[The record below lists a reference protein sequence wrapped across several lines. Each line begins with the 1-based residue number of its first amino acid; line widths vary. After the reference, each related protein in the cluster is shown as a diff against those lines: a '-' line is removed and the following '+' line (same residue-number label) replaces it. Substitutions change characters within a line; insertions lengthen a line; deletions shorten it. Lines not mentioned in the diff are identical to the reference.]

1 MKSIWVAYILP
12 VVLCVLPVAIYGLFF
27 QQIALNINYIA
38 YDDTHVLEIVNQWN
52 QHSDFA
58 SRFHYLTVGF
68 PEHRI
73 VFTRFSI
80 LLSYWLTGGVKLT
93 HLMLLSNGLW
103 VGQLLILYLVFK
115 RIGLSIWYFVPV
127 SWLLLSVQSYENI
140 FWGTSSVGN
149 FGLLFF
155 TTISFYFFTNSS
167 KYGFGLSLFFA
178 VCAMFSYGNGL
189 AVFVV
194 LGLYLLLSQK
204 WKKLIILGIVFGI
217 VLFVYSQ
224 TTANAPPAALNLA
237 KLSSYPLAFSC
248 FFGFLGGSVNFN
260 PNIYAETTFELWSS
274 VAWGLVLFSTLL
286 FFFRKQLIDV
296 LPWSVSSQTMGK
308 SVKTQTTERTQTI
321 EERSVKTQTTGI
333 KLSKPLNLSPT
344 EQFLFLFFIF
354 ICITAVGVVY
364 KRSGADFLPGMFKG
378 RYKMYSTWLVVVVY
392 LAWVNFKGKSI
403 SLRFLSIPILAAIGI
418 NLLSLYSFLPSAVNN
433 RRSAVAVEFNSMNN
447 QDLIGLKMF
456 DITQN
461 DFLRIQS
468 LYKPEIPFQDIPIK
482 LYKPINDELQL
493 DTVFCNNG
501 NLFVIWK
508 KDFLPIQKNFTD
520 GGYVIIKSKSN
531 IYLSSGQQDKLPFKT
546 FLRRGWYWD
555 RGFTAMFQGE
565 SAQDGL
571 YSIYVVLRKNG
582 ENKLYKT
589 SSSFEV
595 KRTGKEGFEIE

>member
-1 MKSIWVAYILP
+1 MKSIWFAYILP
-12 VVLCVLPVAIYGLFF
+12 VVLCVFPLAIYVLFF

-52 QHSDFA
+52 KYPDFA
-58 SRFHYLTVGF
+58 SRFHYLTIGF

-73 VFTRFSI
+73 VFTRLSI
-80 LLSYWLTGGVKLT
+80 LLSYWLTDGVKLT
-93 HLMLLSNGLW
+93 NLMLLSNGLW

-115 RIGLSIWYFVPV
+115 RISLSIWYFVPV
-127 SWLLLSVQSYENI
+127 CWLLLSVQSYENI

-194 LGLYLLLSQK
+194 LGLYLLLSQE
-204 WKKLIILGIVFGI
+204 WKKLTTLGIVFVI

-224 TTANAPPAALNLA
+224 TTANASPAALNLT

-274 VAWGLVLFSTLL
+274 VAWGLVLFITPLL
-286 FFFRKQLIDV
+286 FFKNQLIDV
-296 LPWSVSSQTMGK
+296 LPWSVSSQT
-308 SVKTQTTERTQTI
+308 I
-321 EERSVKTQTTGI
+321 EERSVKTQTMRT
-333 KLSKPLNLSPT
+333 KLFNLSPT
-344 EQFLFLFFIF
+344 EQFLFLFFVF

-378 RYKMYSTWLVVVVY
+378 RYKMYSTWLVVVAY

-403 SLRFLSIPILAAIGI
+403 PIRFLSIPILAAIGI

-447 QDLIGLKMF
+447 KDLIGLKMF

-461 DFLRIQS
+461 DFLRVQS
-468 LYKPEIPFQDIPIK
+468 LYKPKIPLQDILPK
-482 LYKPINDELQL
+482 LDKPTIDELQL

-501 NLFVIWK
+501 NLFVVWK
-508 KDFLPIQKNFTD
+508 KDFLPIQKDFTD
-520 GGYVIIKSKSN
+520 GAYIVIKSKSN
-531 IYLSSGQQDKLPFKT
+531 VYLSSGQQDKLPFKT

-565 SAQDGL
+565 SAEDGL
-571 YSIYVVLRKNG
+571 YRIYVVLRKNG